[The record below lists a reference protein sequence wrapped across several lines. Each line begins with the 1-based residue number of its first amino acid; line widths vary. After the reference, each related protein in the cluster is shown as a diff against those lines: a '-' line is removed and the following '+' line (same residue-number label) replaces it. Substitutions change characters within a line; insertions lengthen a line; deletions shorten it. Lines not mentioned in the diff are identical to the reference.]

1 VPEIADDVVG
11 VDTAM
16 KLGYNWKFGPF
27 ELIDK
32 IGAAKLAERLA
43 AEGRPVPAL
52 LTLARSQFLP
62 RGKWQTA
69 VSWTGWR
76 LSRCRQARR
85 CLVARGHQALLAAAD
100 QERFGRTLG
109 YRRRWWPEF
118 TGKMNALDGDVMALI
133 GKAIPLVQEKYKALV
148 VYNEGSN
155 FSAGANL
162 GLPCSRSTSRHG
174 AKSKSSSRVARRPTR
189 RLNMR
194 RSRW

>member
-1 VPEIADDVVG
+1 LLLEDIKLSSQPLIKNGSAALWDIGDGVV
-11 VDTAM
+11 A
-16 KLGYNWKFGPF
+16 F
-27 ELIDK
+27 
-32 IGAAKLAERLA
+32 
-43 AEGRPVPAL
+43 
-52 LTLARSQFLP
+52 
-62 RGKWQTA
+62 
-69 VSWTGWR
+69 
-76 LSRCRQARR
+76 
-85 CLVARGHQALLAAAD
+85 
-100 QERFGRTLG
+100 
-109 YRRRWWPEF
+109 EF